1 MILGK
6 FIDLVGQKFGKL
18 TVLYRLHNTKVR
30 DIKWLCYCNCG
41 NFVEVR
47 GDALRNGNTKSCGC
61 LKGCN
66 HSKYHTRLYRTYA
79 NMKQRCYNKNN
90 KRYQDWGGRG
100 IEICDE
106 WLNSFMTFYN
116 WAIANGYQDDLTIDR
131 IGNNKGYSPDNCRW
145 VTPKQQANNR
155 RSNITGR

>member
-66 HSKYHTRLYRTYA
+66 HGKYHTRLYRTYA

-90 KRYQDWGGRG
+90 KRYQD
-100 IEICDE
+100 
-106 WLNSFMTFYN
+106 
-116 WAIANGYQDDLTIDR
+116 
-131 IGNNKGYSPDNCRW
+131 
-145 VTPKQQANNR
+145 
-155 RSNITGR
+155 